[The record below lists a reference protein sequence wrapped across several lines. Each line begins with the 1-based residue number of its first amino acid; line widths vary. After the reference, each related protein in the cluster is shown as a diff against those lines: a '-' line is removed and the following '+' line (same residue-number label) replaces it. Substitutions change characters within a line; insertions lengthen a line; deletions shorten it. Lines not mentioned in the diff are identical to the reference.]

1 MKIFYLV
8 LALLTSF
15 WIPVKAQWSATSGPI
30 RPAVCFAKNSSYIFT
45 GTSSVSTSDGVF
57 RTSNQG
63 SSWTAVNND
72 GVSSNIADII
82 CVGEAVL
89 AAQDNQIFLSLD
101 NGDNWSSVS
110 SNIGTYSITCLAK
123 RGSEVFATGQGL
135 YYSNNLGLTWTTLST
150 VVNTGSGNSGLA
162 VYGDTVFVGKLTG
175 GLWRSINGG
184 TVFTNV
190 STGLT
195 GTAVSNVIK
204 VGSTYFVGSSSGI
217 FRSTNGGSTWQPV
230 TINVT
235 SVNNIIYSQNI
246 LFAAT
251 EVGVFFSYDTGNH
264 WFSANDGLPANQAN
278 TIFSDDQYLYAGA
291 SQSSVYKRAI
301 SDFALPSDTCNVLVY
316 DTTNVTIFD
325 TTEVVQIDT
334 NYIDVYDTTFVTQ
347 FDTIVF
353 NQFDTTYVSVFDTTI
368 VTEFDTVIT
377 IVFDT
382 TQIAIYDTIVTT
394 LYDTVLISVDDTL
407 TINTQ
412 ITTGNESIPVS
423 IKVYPNPASYE
434 LNIESSQYSILNTH
448 QIKIYNN
455 LGQLVFEQ
463 NFTENPLTS
472 FIGSWGGSGIYFLH
486 LVDQTGNSIE
496 IKKIVLQN

>member
-110 SNIGTYSITCLAK
+110 SNIGSYPITCLAK
-123 RGSEVFATGQGL
+123 RGTEVFAAGQGL
-135 YYSNNLGLTWTTLST
+135 YYSNNLGLTWSTLAA
-150 VVNTGSGNSGLA
+150 VGNTGSGNSGLA
-162 VYGDTVFVGKLTG
+162 VFGDTVFVGKTTG

-184 TVFTNV
+184 TTFSSV
-190 STGLT
+190 STGLS
-195 GTAVSNVIK
+195 GTSVTNVVQK
-204 VGSTYFVGSSSGI
+204 GNVHYVGSSTGI
-217 FRSTNGGSTWQPV
+217 FRSTNGGTTWQLASV
-230 TINVT
+230 NVT
-235 SVNNIIYSQNI
+235 YVSNIIVAQDI
-246 LFAAT
+246 LFAAS
-251 EVGVFFSYDTGNH
+251 ENGVFFSFDEGMH
-264 WFSANDGLPANQAN
+264 WFAANDGLLSNQAT
-278 TIFSDDQYLYAGA
+278 TIFSDDQFLYAGV
-291 SQSSVYKRAI
+291 SQSSVFKRAL
-301 SDFALPSDTCNVLVY
+301 SDFTQPIDTCNVVVY

-347 FDTIVF
+347 FDTIVV
-353 NQFDTTYVSVFDTTI
+353 NQFDTTYVSVFDTTF
-368 VTEFDTVIT
+368 VTEFDT
-377 IVFDT
+377 IVTNIFDT
-382 TQIAIYDTIVTT
+382 TQIAI
-394 LYDTVLISVDDTL
+394 YDTVLISVDDTL

-412 ITTGNESIPVS
+412 ITTGNESFPVS